1 MKFPESICV
10 PAALALTAAL
20 AACGGGGSGTTTSTT
35 PPPIS
40 VALAGAPASLLT
52 KATAALTATVTNDSA
67 NAGVTWSVTCGST
80 GTGAC
85 GTFSNT
91 TATTA
96 TYTAPAAIPT
106 GTTVTVTATSVSD
119 TTKSASVK
127 ITITTTIAVTLG
139 PAPTSLQL
147 SSGAAFTAFVA
158 DDSANAG
165 VTWAVSCGSAAC
177 GSFTTAKT
185 ASGAPTDFS
194 APAAVPSGN
203 TVTVSAISVTDATKS
218 ASAQITVTN
227 ANTTLANGTYIFSLA
242 GADVASPYYA
252 AGAFVVSG
260 GSITTGEQDFIDLGT
275 IANDKL
281 NGANSAISITA
292 DGNLQITLTTCNGT
306 DCSGTDTSVGVD
318 GVETLDAALSSS
330 SRARIIEFD
339 GSATSSGG
347 IALQTSATAP
357 TAGYAFVIS
366 GFDGHAIPLAIGGVV
381 NIDGSGTISGNGSV
395 FDLNDSFFEG
405 GQVLQKQLFAA
416 STVSAPDSFGRVVFS
431 LVPSAASEVSA
442 IDLAGYIVDAT
453 HIRLIETTDSLSG
466 TLAGVALG
474 QGTNTGNFSSIA
486 GNSYVA
492 ALTGFESIGAFQAA
506 GVFSAGSGGT
516 VSGAMNYN
524 DLTGIAPQ
532 TPSAITGGTYTVDT
546 TGRVTMTGVTDGIET
561 FNLQFYLTGNAQEN
575 AATAITLD
583 ANDTLGGIG
592 FQQTGGGFFSEASF
606 FGAYTLDAAGVDLG
620 ANELNAVGLI
630 TADGAGSATGS
641 VDLNDLAVGQN
652 TSLPVSA
659 TFSSNTNGAFTGK
672 IMGMDV
678 TTNSNDD
685 VFAYYVIDTTKV
697 IAIETDQNQL
707 TLALFTLEQ

>member
-1 MKFPESICV
+1 MKFPESIFV

-52 KATAALTATVTNDSA
+52 NAAASLTATVTNDSA

-85 GTFSNT
+85 GTVSNT

-96 TYTAPAAIPT
+96 TYTAPAASPT
-106 GTTVTVTATSVSD
+106 ANTVTVTATSVTD
-119 TTKSASVK
+119 TSKSASAE

-147 SSGAAFTAFVA
+147 SSGAAFTAIVA

-165 VTWAVSCGSAAC
+165 VTWTATCGSAAC
-177 GSFTTAKT
+177 GSFSAAKT

-194 APAAVPSGN
+194 APTTVTSGN
-203 TVTVSAISVTDATKS
+203 TVTVTATSVTDATKY
-218 ASAQITVTN
+218 ASAQITITN

-242 GADVASPYYA
+242 GANAASPYYV
-252 AGAFVVSG
+252 AGAFIVSG
-260 GSITTGEQDFIDLGT
+260 GSITSGEQDFIDLGT

-281 NGANSAISITA
+281 NGANSAISTTA

-306 DCSGTDTSVGVD
+306 DCSGTDSNVGVS

-330 SRARIIEFD
+330 SSARIIEFD
-339 GSATSSGG
+339 SSTTSSGG
-347 IALQTSATAP
+347 IARQTSASSP

-366 GFDGHAIPLAIGGVV
+366 GLDAHAIPLAIGGVL

-405 GQVLQKQLFAA
+405 GQVLQKQSFAA
-416 STVSAPDSFGRVVFS
+416 STVSAPDSFGRIVFS
-431 LVPSAASEVSA
+431 LAPSAASGVFG
-442 IDLAGYIVDAT
+442 IDLAGYVVDAT
-453 HIRLIETTDSLSG
+453 HIRLVETSDSFSG
-466 TLAGVALG
+466 TLAGMALG
-474 QGTNTGNFSSIA
+474 QGANTGNFSTIA

-506 GVFSAGSGGT
+506 GVFSAGAGGT

-532 TPSAITGGTYTVDT
+532 TPSAITGGTYTVDS
-546 TGRVTMTGVTDGIET
+546 TGRVTMTAVTDGIET
-561 FNLQFYLTGNAQEN
+561 FNLQFYLTGNAQES

-606 FGAYTLDAAGVDLG
+606 FGAYALDATGVDLG
-620 ANELNAVGLI
+620 ANELNAVGPV

-641 VDLNDLAVGQN
+641 VDLNDLAVAQN
-652 TSLPVSA
+652 TGLPVSA
-659 TFSSNTNGAFTGK
+659 TFASNTNGAFTGK
-672 IMGMDV
+672 IMGLDV
-678 TTNSNDD
+678 TANSNND